1 MKNFCFFF
9 PVKPKYHVKS
19 HKSSNFKKYFLFL
32 LFLLKKTV
40 FQNIIKPSKARL
52 AFFKHARA
60 VFGPG
65 AGLSNKMEGIS
76 IMELEHTTVNL
87 RVGVGKFF
95 YGHGCIRELAAETAR
110 LGGKPLVIGGPTA
123 VKLILGL
130 CEAEFRAAGVTP
142 LVRVHT
148 GACSR
153 TWAGRYKEEALQNGC
168 TLILGVGG
176 GKCLDLAKCAATFA
190 GLDLICVP
198 TSVAT
203 CVASSSVC
211 IMYHDDGTP
220 DGSVAMSKEVDVVIA
235 DTDVIATAPKRL
247 LAAGIF
253 DSLAKLPEV
262 VHNTQIESYQDCTLE
277 KYICTVNSRA
287 IYEFLMGE
295 GPRVYDQG
303 LASGRF
309 TDVILTN
316 LLHTSVVSGFSCG
329 VNQLALA
336 HGLYDFLRRSFT
348 AQAAHLLHGEIVA
361 VGILMQL
368 KFNRM
373 ADAYVLGVRR
383 LMAHMQLPTRLPD
396 LGFEPTPENLQLLV
410 DYLLP
415 ATGLS
420 PADEPRLRA
429 AIAEIC

>member
-1 MKNFCFFF
+1 
-9 PVKPKYHVKS
+9 
-19 HKSSNFKKYFLFL
+19 
-32 LFLLKKTV
+32 
-40 FQNIIKPSKARL
+40 
-52 AFFKHARA
+52 
-60 VFGPG
+60 
-65 AGLSNKMEGIS
+65 
-76 IMELEHTTVNL
+76 MELENTTVNL

-95 YGHGCIRELAAETAR
+95 YGHGCIRQLAAEVMR
-110 LGGKPLVIGGPTA
+110 LGGRPLVIGGPTA
-123 VKLILGL
+123 VKLVLGL
-130 CEAEFRAAGVTP
+130 CEKAFAAAGVEP
-142 LVRVHT
+142 AVRVHT

-153 TWAGRYKEEALQNGC
+153 GWAERYKQDAHASGC

-211 IMYHDDGTP
+211 IMYHDDGSP
-220 DGSVAMSKEVDVVIA
+220 DDSVAMDKEVDVVIA
-235 DTDVIATAPKRL
+235 DTDVIATAPRRL

-262 VHNTQIESYQDCTLE
+262 VHNTKIDSYRDCTLE
-277 KYICTVNSRA
+277 KYICTVNSQA
-287 IYEFLMGE
+287 IYDFLMGE
-295 GPRVYDQG
+295 GPRVYDLG

-348 AQAAHLLHGEIVA
+348 KEAAHMLHGEIVA

-373 ADAYVLGVRR
+373 DDAYVLGVRE
-383 LMAHMQLPTRLPD
+383 LMAHMELPTRLSQ
-396 LGFEPTPENLQLLV
+396 LGMEPTPENLRLLV
-410 DYLLP
+410 EYLIP
-415 ATGLS
+415 ATALS
-420 PADEPRLRA
+420 PADEPRLRE
-429 AIAEIC
+429 AIDEIC

>member
-1 MKNFCFFF
+1 
-9 PVKPKYHVKS
+9 
-19 HKSSNFKKYFLFL
+19 
-32 LFLLKKTV
+32 
-40 FQNIIKPSKARL
+40 
-52 AFFKHARA
+52 
-60 VFGPG
+60 
-65 AGLSNKMEGIS
+65 
-76 IMELEHTTVNL
+76 MELENATVNL

-95 YGHGCIRELAAETAR
+95 YGHGCIRELAAEALR
-110 LGGKPLVIGGPTA
+110 LGGRPLVIGGPTA
-123 VKLILGL
+123 VKLVLSL
-130 CEAEFRAAGVTP
+130 CEAEFAAAGIQPV
-142 LVRVHT
+142 VRVHT

-153 TWAGRYKEEALQNGC
+153 SWAEKYREEARSLGC

-220 DGSVAMSKEVDVVIA
+220 DGSVAMAKEVDVVIA
-235 DTDVIATAPKRL
+235 DTDLIATAPKRL

-262 VHNTQIESYQDCTLE
+262 VHNTKIESYQDCTLE

-287 IYEFLMGE
+287 IYDFLMGE
-295 GPRVYDQG
+295 GPKVYDQG

-336 HGLYDFLRRSFT
+336 HGLYDFMRRSFT
-348 AQAAHLLHGEIVA
+348 KEAAHMLHGELVA

-373 ADAYVLGVRR
+373 PDAYVRQVRA
-383 LMAHMQLPTRLPD
+383 LMAHMQLPTRLAD
-396 LGFEPTPENLQLLV
+396 IGLAPTPENLQLLV
-410 DYLLP
+410 DYLIP
-415 ATGLS
+415 ATALS
-420 PADEPRLRA
+420 PADEPRLRE